1 MCSKIGIMAAGQIR
15 VLGTRGQLKGNEYL
29 YYELCI
35 YVLNKHLST
44 SIHAKDVDSLGAT
57 NGSNGR
63 SGNKGESSSRKLGE
77 LINEMTAYLRAQYPS
92 ATLHTTPTPT
102 TYTDID
108 ADINTDSNINMP
120 IQTIRQR
127 APHNSDL
134 SDPMTT
140 PNITHSHVTYEE
152 VIPLTYHIPKSE
164 INTLSSFFTYME
176 ADFFGLFP
184 EDIVI
189 RRYTLNQP
197 TLEQVRIH
205 VYDMIFYIYI
215 VDYYRCLSYN

>member
-15 VLGTRGQLKGNEYL
+15 VLGTRGQLKGKEYL

-35 YVLNKHLST
+35 YVLNKCLYT
-44 SIHAKDVDSLGAT
+44 SVYNNKDVTPLGT
-57 NGSNGR
+57 SGR
-63 SGNKGESSSRKLGE
+63 SDNKGKSSSSKLSE
-77 LINEMTAYLRAQYPS
+77 LISEITACLRAKYPS
-92 ATLHTTPTPT
+92 ATLHTTPFPT
-102 TYTDID
+102 TYTDTYTD
-108 ADINTDSNINMP
+108 SDINTNSNSNMH

-140 PNITHSHVTYEE
+140 PNITHSHVIYEE
-152 VIPLTYHIPKSE
+152 VIPLTYHIPKGE

-176 ADFFGLFP
+176 GDFLGRFP

-189 RRYTLNQP
+189 RSYTLNQP

-205 VYDMIFYIYI
+205 VYDILYIY
-215 VDYYRCLSYN
+215 RRLL